1 MTDPAPG
8 PPAPAP
14 RRGRREEVVV
24 LGLLALGSGLLL
36 VAAGQTWGSAVVT
49 EAGVPALAV
58 TATGREVAVEAAA
71 AGVVGLAGIAGLL
84 ATGRVG
90 RVLVGLVLLLAGAA
104 AAAASWGFPARADAA
119 LDGLLADRTG
129 AALAATVTTTSWWA
143 VSAAGAVVVLGCGG
157 IAAIRGGR
165 WPRMGARY
173 ERAPEATR
181 RPGHDDTWAA
191 LDRGEDPT
199 A

>member
-1 MTDPAPG
+1 MTEPV
-8 PPAPAP
+8 PAPAP
-14 RRGRREEVVV
+14 QARPGRREEVVV

-36 VAAGQTWGSAVVT
+36 VAAGQAWGTAVVT
-49 EAGVPALAV
+49 EVGVPALAV
-58 TATGREVAVEAAA
+58 TATGRDVAVEAAA

-90 RVLVGLVLLLAGAA
+90 RLLVGLVLGIAGVAAGAV
-104 AAAASWGFPARADAA
+104 SWGFPGRAEAGLDA
-119 LDGLLADRTG
+119 LLADRAG
-129 AALAATVTTTSWWA
+129 AELAASVTTTSWWL
-143 VSAAGAVVVLGCGG
+143 VSAAGAVVVVGCGG
-157 IAAIRGGR
+157 IAAVRGGR

-173 ERAPEATR
+173 ERAPKAVS
-181 RPGHDDTWAA
+181 RPGHDDAWAA